1 MHVTCRCRILGEPEM
16 LNICIKKFT
25 VDLFGSV
32 NSSDR
37 PKNVASVKRGPKT
50 SFYGVGR
57 LLAPRGPRVP
67 S

>member
-1 MHVTCRCRILGEPEM
+1 MGSSQPRGATHLSQKSSLDFFGA
-16 LNICIKKFT
+16 LNP
-25 VDLFGSV
+25 
-32 NSSDR
+32 SDR
-37 PKNVASVKRGPKT
+37 PKNVASVKRGSKA